1 MKIGIVGV
9 GFVGGSTARVLH
21 PHHQVYL
28 YDKYQTPKWCT
39 EKGNEWANPP
49 INSSQSLE
57 TLAKESEVVFISVPT
72 PMQPS
77 GAIDYTNIH
86 SSVNQLL
93 DYTKGAGRNP
103 QDLLVVIR
111 STAVSG
117 TTDKLAEQYPFRFA
131 FNPEFLRE
139 KHALEDMKNTDRV
152 VLGANDQRSLEQAAA
167 VYKPVFPNARFILTN
182 TKTAEMIKYMANGML
197 TGQVALANE
206 FYQICKAVGID
217 YDSVKQAVLLDP
229 RIGRNLDVPGPDGD
243 LGFGGKCFPKDL
255 NALIHLARERM
266 YRPHLLEE
274 VWRLNE
280 KVRTDLD
287 WLNID
292 GATSRKNFGES
303 AK

>member
-9 GFVGGSTARVLH
+9 GFVGGATAEVLKEVH
-21 PHHQVYL
+21 TLYL
-28 YDKYQTPKWCT
+28 YDKYKSPYNDLDNLK
-39 EKGNEWANPP
+39 
-49 INSSQSLE
+49 L
-57 TLAKESEVVFISVPT
+57 LAKESEVVFISVPT

-77 GAIDYTNIH
+77 GAIDYKNVY
-86 SSVNQLL
+86 SSVGDLL
-93 DYTKGAGRNP
+93 AATKIAGRNP
-103 QDLLVVIR
+103 QDILVIIR

-139 KHALEDMKNTDRV
+139 KHAIEDMQNTDRV
-152 VLGANDQRSLEQAAA
+152 VLGANDQISLEQAAD
-167 VYKPVFPNARFILTN
+167 VYKPVFPNARFILTS

-229 RIGRNLDVPGPDGD
+229 RIGRNLDVPGPDRD

-255 NALIHLARERM
+255 NAIIYLARENGHRAN
-266 YRPHLLEE
+266 LLEE
-274 VWRLNE
+274 VWRINE
-280 KVRTDLD
+280 RVRKNKD
-287 WLNID
+287 WLDIT
-292 GATSRKNFGES
+292 GATSGNNFEEP